1 MQTSVPGQ
9 VDFIHCYL
17 QQILHGFRREPG
29 PPERLARLCQCYT
42 GQSGDPRKSP
52 ELIFVVD
59 ILLPCLLMLETMMTV
74 PQKLISKTWNHA
86 SGGSSSQ
93 SLGIE
98 AWARV
103 GALWLPQR
111 GPMETRFSKPHQ
123 TYIGSRWNYLFV
135 FLLRKNERK
144 SPAGAEANVW
154 ALGIWE
160 EKMEDLLGAQ
170 GWPRARLY
178 VEN

>member
-1 MQTSVPGQ
+1 MMASTSGSLYEELIGCILTNMQTSVPGQ

-74 PQKLISKTWNHA
+74 PQKSSLKHEIMLQGVPAANLSALKHGLVYGSPDSPKGAPWKQGFQNH
-86 SGGSSSQ
+86 
-93 SLGIE
+93 
-98 AWARV
+98 
-103 GALWLPQR
+103 
-111 GPMETRFSKPHQ
+111 TKP
-123 TYIGSRWNYLFV
+123 T
-135 FLLRKNERK
+135 
-144 SPAGAEANVW
+144 
-154 ALGIWE
+154 
-160 EKMEDLLGAQ
+160 
-170 GWPRARLY
+170 
-178 VEN
+178 